1 MPFFFKTYTINVLL
15 AGVLV
20 VQVASAHPF
29 TDTNGRNLI
38 TGEGIDSDANVNHP
52 KLSTADFPSM
62 GYACPK
68 TDKYA
73 DITTYT
79 SGQLTKA
86 YAKAAKYAN
95 EGTTFET
102 SSSHPPPAT
111 VNLITASR
119 GEGAF

>member
-29 TDTNGRNLI
+29 TDTTTEKRGK
-38 TGEGIDSDANVNHP
+38 NHP